1 LPVEI
6 GVKATLD
13 KILGA
18 GKEQNGEFLNIHVKG
33 WEKEGPSQYDGV
45 NPPW

>member
-1 LPVEI
+1 
-6 GVKATLD
+6 LD

-18 GKEQNGEFLNIHVKG
+18 GREDNGKFLNIHVKG
-33 WEKEGPSQYDGV
+33 WEKVEGPNVYDGV